1 MNDECK
7 HERLVIEVTEIRK
20 GLYCVE
26 CGKWIKWL
34 GKQEFNKF
42 RFQENV
48 KIINTFNN
56 QERKTE

>member
-1 MNDECK
+1 MNNECK
-7 HERLVIEVTEIRK
+7 HERLVIEVTYARK